1 MHTHQP
7 TLPGFAP
14 SEATPKTGAA
24 DVPVCQVPK
33 GLSKAPDQ
41 EKDKLLRSFANGDVC
56 GSCNVAGGCRSSA
69 KGHAAKDKAE
79 LQQAPATPI
88 TPPRKVD
95 LPVDQKPAGLC
106 EEGPGSPLRSEVN
119 GDVNLPGSVVTPP
132 PPQKPIRE
140 IRVIRGQT
148 NSAIT
153 RPVTIGM
160 AITQPAVIAERDISY
175 VMDCVREGR
184 FEGKDL
190 KALIVTIR
198 SLPKEPAAIAAG
210 MKKSLPWFSGST
222 FQRRRG
228 NEFFK
233 AAWFLVFDLDHVPEV
248 EGLKRQALEKLPF
261 LRYAFQS
268 VRDGVKLVAEF
279 TSPITKEDDFRTI
292 WKYLALR
299 IEKSLRF
306 ELDSTPDPARACF
319 LSYDPEL
326 LVNHH
331 CRPLDPKKTLREAQ
345 AMEMLTRALNGTPV
359 STGRTA
365 GFIRQHPPADQTCP
379 SSEQNRMNPVD
390 RPDKSGVPVDTPIRV
405 IRGQNPDDYE
415 KASKV
420 VQKLAQMVIPYS
432 DWYRIGLAL
441 YAGFGEAGR
450 PLWDLFLANPHY
462 RDTQRELDA
471 KWNSFR
477 GVREITLATLF
488 EIGGR
493 HGCQ

>member
-1 MHTHQP
+1 MNT
-7 TLPGFAP
+7 TNNDACTGFK
-14 SEATPKTGAA
+14 SQDEATPNA
-24 DVPVCQVPK
+24 
-33 GLSKAPDQ
+33 
-41 EKDKLLRSFANGDVC
+41 
-56 GSCNVAGGCRSSA
+56 
-69 KGHAAKDKAE
+69 
-79 LQQAPATPI
+79 
-88 TPPRKVD
+88 
-95 LPVDQKPAGLC
+95 
-106 EEGPGSPLRSEVN
+106 
-119 GDVNLPGSVVTPP
+119 
-132 PPQKPIRE
+132 
-140 IRVIRGQT
+140 
-148 NSAIT
+148 AIT
-153 RPVTIGM
+153 RPVTVGP
-160 AITQPAVIAERDISY
+160 AVTQPAVIAERDISY

-319 LSYDPEL
+319 LSYDPGL
-326 LVNHH
+326 LVNSS

-365 GFIRQHPPADQTCP
+365 GFIRQHPPAVQTCP

-390 RPDKSGVPVDTPIRV
+390 RPDKSGVPVDTPIREISV

-415 KASKV
+415 KAAKV

-441 YAGFGEAGR
+441 YAGFGERGR

-462 RDTQRELDA
+462 RDTQRGLDA
-471 KWNSFR
+471 KWHSFR

-493 HGCQ
+493 YGCL

>member
-1 MHTHQP
+1 MIPQT

-14 SEATPKTGAA
+14 SEATP
-24 DVPVCQVPK
+24 
-33 GLSKAPDQ
+33 
-41 EKDKLLRSFANGDVC
+41 
-56 GSCNVAGGCRSSA
+56 
-69 KGHAAKDKAE
+69 
-79 LQQAPATPI
+79 
-88 TPPRKVD
+88 
-95 LPVDQKPAGLC
+95 
-106 EEGPGSPLRSEVN
+106 
-119 GDVNLPGSVVTPP
+119 
-132 PPQKPIRE
+132 
-140 IRVIRGQT
+140 

-153 RPVTIGM
+153 RPVTVGM
-160 AITQPAVIAERDISY
+160 AVTAPALIAERDISY
-175 VMDCVREGR
+175 VMDCVRRGQFDSKE
-184 FEGKDL
+184 L
-190 KALIVTIR
+190 WSLLTTIR
-198 SLPKEPAAIAAG
+198 SLPKDQAALAAG

-222 FQRRRG
+222 FHRRRG

-233 AAWFLVFDLDHVPEV
+233 AAWFMVFDLDHVMV
-248 EGLKRQALEKLPF
+248 IDGMKKAALEKLPF

-279 TSPITKEDDFRTI
+279 ASPLTREDDFRTS

-299 IEKSLRF
+299 IQKSLQT
-306 ELDSTPDPARACF
+306 EVDSTPDPARACF

-345 AMEMLTRALNGTPV
+345 AMEMLTSALNGTPV

-405 IRGQNPDDYE
+405 IRGQNPDDLSRATE
-415 KASKV
+415 M
-420 VQKLAQMVIPYS
+420 VQKLAQRIIPYS

-450 PLWDLFLANPHY
+450 PLWNLFLDNPHY
-462 RDTQRELDA
+462 QDTQRDMDA

-493 HGCQ
+493 YGL

>member
-1 MHTHQP
+1 MRTNINDAC
-7 TLPGFAP
+7 FV
-14 SEATPKTGAA
+14 SEATPNA
-24 DVPVCQVPK
+24 
-33 GLSKAPDQ
+33 
-41 EKDKLLRSFANGDVC
+41 
-56 GSCNVAGGCRSSA
+56 
-69 KGHAAKDKAE
+69 
-79 LQQAPATPI
+79 
-88 TPPRKVD
+88 
-95 LPVDQKPAGLC
+95 
-106 EEGPGSPLRSEVN
+106 
-119 GDVNLPGSVVTPP
+119 
-132 PPQKPIRE
+132 
-140 IRVIRGQT
+140 
-148 NSAIT
+148 AIT
-153 RPVTIGM
+153 RPVTVGM
-160 AITQPAVIAERDISY
+160 SVTAPSAIAERDISY

-184 FEGKDL
+184 FEGRDL
-190 KALIVTIR
+190 KALLTTIR
-198 SLPKEPAAIAAG
+198 SLPKEPAALAAG
-210 MKKSLPWFSGST
+210 MKRALPWFSGST

-233 AAWFLVFDLDHVPEV
+233 AAWFLVFDLDHVGDI
-248 EGLKRQALEKLPF
+248 EGLKRQALDNLPF

-279 TSPITKEDDFRTI
+279 TSPITKENDFRTI

-326 LVNHH
+326 LLNPS
-331 CRPLDPKKTLREAQ
+331 CRPLDPKKTLREAE

-365 GFIRQHPPADQTCP
+365 GFIRQHPPADQTRALNGTPVSTGRTAGFIRQHPPAAQTRALNGTPVSTGRTAGFIRQHPPAVQTCP

-390 RPDKSGVPVDTPIRV
+390 RPDKSGVPVDTPIREIRV
-405 IRGQNPDDYE
+405 IRGQESDFE

-450 PLWDLFLANPHY
+450 PLWDIFLANPHY
-462 RDTQRELDA
+462 QDTQRGLDA

>member
-1 MHTHQP
+1 MNP
-7 TLPGFAP
+7 TNYPPGFANN
-14 SEATPKTGAA
+14 EATPNA
-24 DVPVCQVPK
+24 
-33 GLSKAPDQ
+33 
-41 EKDKLLRSFANGDVC
+41 
-56 GSCNVAGGCRSSA
+56 
-69 KGHAAKDKAE
+69 
-79 LQQAPATPI
+79 
-88 TPPRKVD
+88 
-95 LPVDQKPAGLC
+95 
-106 EEGPGSPLRSEVN
+106 
-119 GDVNLPGSVVTPP
+119 
-132 PPQKPIRE
+132 
-140 IRVIRGQT
+140 
-148 NSAIT
+148 AIT
-153 RPVTIGM
+153 RPVTVGM
-160 AITQPAVIAERDISY
+160 SVTAPSLIAERDISY

-190 KALIVTIR
+190 RALILTIR
-198 SLPKEPAAIAAG
+198 GLPPAQAAIAAG
-210 MKKSLPWFSGST
+210 MKRALPWFSGST
-222 FQRRRG
+222 FHRRRG

-233 AAWFLVFDLDHVPEV
+233 AAWFLVFDLDHVPDIA
-248 EGLKRQALEKLPF
+248 GLKTAAIAKLSC

-279 TSPITKEDDFRTI
+279 ASPITKEDDFRTI

-299 IEKSLRF
+299 IEKALNIKV
-306 ELDSTPDPARACF
+306 DSTPDPARACF

-326 LVNHH
+326 LTNPS

-390 RPDKSGVPVDTPIRV
+390 RPDKSGVPVDTPIREISV

-420 VQKLAQMVIPYS
+420 VLKLAQRQIPYS